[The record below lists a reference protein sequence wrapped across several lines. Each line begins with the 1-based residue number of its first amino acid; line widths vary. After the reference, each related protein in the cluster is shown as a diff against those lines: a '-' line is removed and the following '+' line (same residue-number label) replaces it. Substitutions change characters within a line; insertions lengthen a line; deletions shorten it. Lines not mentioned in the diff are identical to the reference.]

1 MIKVIFR
8 LIATALL
15 LLTVPS
21 HAGELVLKPGSPLIY
36 TVRAGDTLWSIASR
50 FLAEPWRWPEILIR
64 NPQIENPEELY
75 AGDVLILG
83 SHSDGVELK
92 VLRVEKLTPQV
103 RIVSKGKPVP
113 SVAPD
118 AIQPF
123 LVYPQ
128 ILDAQQLRSAGHVII
143 GVEGDI
149 VLGQFH
155 QFFAQNLPASD
166 NGRYRVIRPG
176 DSFSDPETGENLG
189 RPAKHLGT
197 AKLISSGSIG
207 TLEIVESREEIQPGD
222 RLIPVVDEVGLPY
235 FFPRRPDSQVAGYI
249 VGISD
254 GLREVGVLSVV
265 IVSLGHEDGI
275 KRGDV
280 IQVNRQ
286 GEVGKDPSTGQ
297 IIRLPESPS
306 AYLMVFKVFEKVSYG
321 LIIKADRT
329 VHLLDRV
336 SSPSV

>member
-1 MIKVIFR
+1 MIKVFSG
-8 LIATALL
+8 LIVTVLL
-15 LLTVPS
+15 LLTAPS
-21 HAGELVLKPGSPLIY
+21 HAGELVLKPGSPVIY
-36 TVRAGDTLWSIASR
+36 TVSEGDTLWSIASR
-50 FLAEPWRWPEILIR
+50 FLAEPWRWPEILIQ

-75 AGDVLILG
+75 AGDVLIMG
-83 SHSDGVELK
+83 SHTDGVELK

-113 SVAPD
+113 SIAPD

-128 ILDAQQLRSAGHVII
+128 MLDAEQLRGAGHVII

-155 QFFAQNLPASD
+155 RFYAQDLPASD

-176 DSFSDPETGENLG
+176 DSFSDPETGEDLG
-189 RPAKHLGT
+189 RPVRHLGT
-197 AKLISSGSIG
+197 ASLISSGPIG
-207 TLEIVESREEIQPGD
+207 MLEIIESREEIQPGD
-222 RLIPVVDEVGLPY
+222 RLLPVADQVGLPY
-235 FFPRRPDSQVAGYI
+235 FYPRRPDSEVAGYI

-254 GLREVGVLSVV
+254 GLSTVGVLSVV

-275 KRGDV
+275 KRGDIV
-280 IQVNRQ
+280 QVNRG
-286 GEVGKDPSTGQ
+286 GEVSKNPSTGQ
-297 IIRLPESPS
+297 IIRLPELPS

-321 LIIKADRT
+321 LIIKADRA